1 MQTLLDVIIQL
12 LAQTLAVFI
21 FPGILFITFLALLW
35 QWVDRKVHARLQ
47 NRFGPLHTGWRG
59 ILQPLMDFLK
69 LLGKEDLTPKAAD
82 RRSFAAVPVVMLVLS
97 LVSAMFLPI
106 VDMDP
111 GTSGVQGILS
121 FEGDLVFL
129 LFLSTLMAV
138 TIVLAGYFSSNRYGQ
153 T

>member
-1 MQTLLDVIIQL
+1 MQTPLDMTIQL
-12 LAQTLAVFI
+12 LAQTLAVFV
-21 FPGILFITFLALLW
+21 FPGILFIAFLALLW
-35 QWVDRKVHARLQ
+35 QWIDRKAHARFQ

-82 RRSFAAVPVVMLVLS
+82 RKSFAAVPVVMLVLS

-121 FEGDLVFL
+121 FEGDLV
-129 LFLSTLMAV
+129 S
-138 TIVLAGYFSSNRYGQ
+138 YYSYQR
-153 T
+153 